1 MRSVSDIYRELGCSR
16 NTLYP
21 IIEAA
26 EVEPVLEG
34 LAKMF
39 TDEQFQKIQEVYYR
53 KYPNR
58 KPNAIVREQSS
69 LFKANTDDQTVEVIS
84 SKKRFVPVE
93 EIYERDLK
101 TLLAAKDR
109 DAETIN
115 ELRKELDAKGEII
128 KILFQ
133 NIDQL
138 LALLRKENSKS
149 PQRETVSIAP
159 STPPKFPEYD
169 PNVDTLTGDL
179 FDQPKESESS
189 AQNPR
194 APEIPRGTYEVIR
207 QHVKPPSWQ
216 PSAFPDDM
224 VPIDADEAVLQFF
237 KGRIPQRTTDFDGL
251 MAHMERVGF
260 PQVSTGALS
269 SRITKLR
276 KQQQAERKARDQL
289 KQV

>member
-16 NTLYP
+16 NTIYP

-26 EVEPVLEG
+26 EVEPTLEG

-58 KPNAIVREQSS
+58 KHKGLVKEQSS
-69 LFKANTDDQTVEVIS
+69 LFKVDSDDQTVEVIS

-93 EIYERDLK
+93 EVYERDRKIFLMNQE
-101 TLLAAKDR
+101 R
-109 DAETIN
+109 DAEKIR
-115 ELRKELDAKGEII
+115 ELRQELEAKDGII
-128 KILFQ
+128 KLLFQ

-138 LALLRKENSKS
+138 LALLQNQNTAVPKQVTTTSTQRTS
-149 PQRETVSIAP
+149 PM
-159 STPPKFPEYD
+159 FPEHD

-179 FDQPKESESS
+179 FDQPKESEPS
-189 AQNPR
+189 AQNPP

-224 VPIDADEAVLQFF
+224 IPIDADEAVLQFF

-251 MAHMERVGF
+251 MVHMERVGF